1 MGEIGSFAKI
11 VMLVCLYLLL
21 DSTST
26 ILTYGKFY
34 GKFWCKSGVEPGG
47 VEGGQVPP
55 LTSLK
60 TPLI

>member
-11 VMLVCLYLLL
+11 VVLVCLYLLL
-21 DSTST
+21 DNTST
-26 ILTYGKFY
+26 ILTYGKFW
-34 GKFWCKSGVEPGG
+34 FKSGAEPGG
-47 VEGGQVPP
+47 VEGGQVLP

>member
-26 ILTYGKFY
+26 ILTYGKF
-34 GKFWCKSGVEPGG
+34 WCKSGVEPGG